1 MRNKKN
7 VKILVCCHKQD
18 VMASQEPYMPI
29 HVGKALHPEL
39 DLGIQGDNTGENISD
54 KNGSYCEL
62 TGMYWAWKNLK
73 DVDIIGLC
81 HYRRYFD
88 FHGQVPFYKH
98 SQRFVTDDFQNL
110 DLSIPDKLIESVS
123 NGSVVVAK
131 PKHYGTSVAAD
142 YCIEHISDDFR
153 ILQSVIY
160 KTQPEYIKNA
170 FFKVFHQSNKV
181 MHYNM
186 CIMNWKDFDSY
197 CSWMFDILRQVENLT
212 DISHYNPIQK
222 RIYGYM
228 SERLFIVWLVAEK
241 KRLIQKPVLFINDNQ
256 PVYPDRNLIKSLLW
270 NIRSDLAMR
279 LVAQRVKRARG

>member
-1 MRNKKN
+1 MN

-39 DLGIQGDNTGENISD
+39 DLGIQGDNTGDNISE

-98 SQRFVTDDFQNL
+98 NQRFATEQFDSL
-110 DLSIPDKLIESVS
+110 DISIPDKILESVAE
-123 NGSVVVAK
+123 GSIAVPTPV
-131 PKHYGTSVAAD
+131 HYGCCIALD
-142 YCIEHISDDFR
+142 YCRFHISDDFR
-153 ILQSVIY
+153 ILENIINS
-160 KTQPEYIKNA
+160 TQTNYIKDA
-170 FFKVFHQSNKV
+170 FFKVMHQSNKLLP
-181 MHYNM
+181 YNM
-186 CIMNWKDFDSY
+186 FIMNWTDFDRY
-197 CSWMFDILRQVENLT
+197 CSWIFDILSRVEKAT
-212 DISHYNPIQK
+212 DISYYNPVQK

-228 SERLFIVWLVAEK
+228 AERLFNVWLIAEK
-241 KRLIQKPVLFINDNQ
+241 KKLLQKSVLFINDIQ
-256 PVYPDRNLIKSLLW
+256 PEYPERNLIKSLLW
-270 NIRSDLAMR
+270 NMRSDLAMWI
-279 LVAQRVKRARG
+279 VAGRTNLNK